1 MKVLMMAGFLGSMA
15 LSGTVFGQYE
25 KVFYTDT
32 TFETDTYKVEIDNI
46 VALPKEVKFRMTI
59 TNKTSDWV
67 LYVPEE
73 GKFEMGGKPLSFKE
87 DKLLIAPYDSKKRVL
102 KATGDKLNDA
112 RSFNF
117 VCNGFHK
124 VTLKEATKSP
134 EFKLPIAS
142 NEFVAG
148 NFKVVL
154 VNSSK
159 TTAKTE
165 VKFNVT
171 YNGEGIGFASPAK
184 MSMRMPDG
192 NVYATVKSKAD
203 VVPIEKGKTESITA
217 GWAKMEG
224 GSKNDMQMVEMWLMF
239 NDVFQESTQT
249 KMDKAI
255 IPLRWNEAMTIGK
268 K

>member
-25 KVFYTDT
+25 KVFYKDT
-32 TFETDTYKVEIDNI
+32 TFETDNYKVEIDNI

-59 TNKTSDWV
+59 TNKTNDWV

-73 GKFEMGGKPLSFKE
+73 GKFELGGKTLDFKE
-87 DKLLIAPYDSKKRVL
+87 DKVLIPPYENKKRIL
-102 KATGDKLNDA
+102 RGTGTGLNDA

-117 VCNGFHK
+117 VCNGFYK
-124 VTLKEATKSP
+124 VRLKDASKSP
-134 EFKLPIAS
+134 EFKLPISS
-142 NEFVAG
+142 NEFVAE

-154 VNSSK
+154 ANSSK

-171 YNGEGIGFASPAK
+171 YNGEGLGFISPAK

-192 NVYATVKSKAD
+192 NVYATAKSKAD
-203 VVPIEKGKTESITA
+203 VVAIEKGKTESITA
-217 GWAKMEG
+217 SWNKMEG

-239 NDVFQESTQT
+239 NGVFQESTQV
-249 KMDKAI
+249 KIDKTV
-255 IPLRWNEAMTIGK
+255 IPFNWNEAMTIGK

>member
-1 MKVLMMAGFLGSMA
+1 MKVFMIAGFIGTMV

-25 KVFYTDT
+25 KVYYNDT
-32 TFETDTYKVEIDNI
+32 TFETETYKVEIDNV
-46 VALPKEVKFRMTI
+46 VALPKEVKFRMNI
-59 TNKTSDWV
+59 TNKTNDWL
-67 LYVPEE
+67 LYIPEE
-73 GKFEMGGKPLSFKE
+73 GKFEVGGKPLSFKE
-87 DKLLIAPYDSKKRVL
+87 DKLLIPPYDSKKRVL
-102 KATGDKLNDA
+102 KATGDKLNDP

-117 VCNGFHK
+117 VCDGFYK
-124 VTLKEATKSP
+124 VTLKDATKSP

-142 NEFVAG
+142 NEFIAG
-148 NFKVVL
+148 NFKVTL

-203 VVPIEKGKTESITA
+203 VVAIEKGKTESITA
-217 GWAKMEG
+217 GWSKMEG
-224 GSKNDMQMVEMWLMF
+224 GSKNDMQMVEMWLIF
-239 NDVFQESTQT
+239 NDVFQESTQA
-249 KMDKAI
+249 KIDKAT
-255 IPLRWNEAMTIGK
+255 IPLRWNEALTLGK

>member
-32 TFETDTYKVEIDNI
+32 TFETDNYKVEIDNI
-46 VALPKEVKFRMTI
+46 VAAPKEVKFRMTI
-59 TNKTSDWV
+59 TNKTNDWI

-87 DKLLIAPYDSKKRVL
+87 DKLLIPPYENKKRIL
-102 KATGDKLNDA
+102 KATGAGLNDA

-117 VCNGFHK
+117 VCDGFHK
-124 VTLKEATKSP
+124 VTLKEASKSP
-134 EFKLPIAS
+134 EFKLPISS
-142 NEFVAG
+142 NEFVSG
-148 NFKVVL
+148 NFKAVL

-159 TTAKTE
+159 TSAKTE

-171 YNGEGIGFASPAK
+171 YNGEGLGFVSPAK
-184 MSMRMPDG
+184 ISMRMPDG
-192 NVYATVKSKAD
+192 NVYATAKSKAD
-203 VVPIEKGKTESITA
+203 VVAIEKGKTESITA
-217 GWAKMEG
+217 AWSKMEG
-224 GSKNDMQMVEMWLMF
+224 GSKNDMQMVEMWLIF
-239 NDVFQESTQT
+239 NGVFQESAQL
-249 KMDKAI
+249 KAEKTI
-255 IPLRWNEAMTIGK
+255 VPLRWNEAMTIGK